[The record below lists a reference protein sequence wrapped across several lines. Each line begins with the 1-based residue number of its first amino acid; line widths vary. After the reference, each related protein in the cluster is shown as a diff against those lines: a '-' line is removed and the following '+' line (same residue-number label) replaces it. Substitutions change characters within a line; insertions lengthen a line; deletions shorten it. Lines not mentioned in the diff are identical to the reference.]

1 MLLDII
7 RLNKKYFSNSSS
19 RLILIFNFEHFP
31 QKVKYFQKITVEI
44 LVLCW
49 KKTFKGDHN
58 NYNYGTVKIGN
69 IITHFYISSGRY
81 KYPDIVS
88 NYFKQSNK
96 QGHKS
101 FKTKFWRLS
110 NYLCFALF
118 CWFDISGRWRD
129 ARIWISDAI
138 LPLLE
143 KRRPVGHFSLGPAG
157 SWMGFTQPISFSIY
171 HQGLPCVK

>member
-58 NYNYGTVKIGN
+58 NYNFDIVKI
-69 IITHFYISSGRY
+69 
-81 KYPDIVS
+81 
-88 NYFKQSNK
+88 
-96 QGHKS
+96 
-101 FKTKFWRLS
+101 
-110 NYLCFALF
+110 
-118 CWFDISGRWRD
+118 
-129 ARIWISDAI
+129 
-138 LPLLE
+138 
-143 KRRPVGHFSLGPAG
+143 
-157 SWMGFTQPISFSIY
+157 
-171 HQGLPCVK
+171 